1 MWLEYC
7 YLILITFQS
16 IINSHKNVL
25 KSEVNKKN
33 ANLSNTNDLE
43 LLKVEMEKMN
53 NYMEQLN
60 NKLNTVTMELSNEKS
75 SNIELMNSVTA
86 ALDKYQNLELEQKIQ
101 EGFSYKE
108 KLDST
113 TIELENVIVEKNDL
127 LKR

>member
-1 MWLEYC
+1 M
-7 YLILITFQS
+7 
-16 IINSHKNVL
+16 L
-25 KSEVNKKN
+25 KSEVNKKH

-43 LLKVEMEKMN
+43 PLKVEMEKMN
-53 NYMEQLN
+53 NYMEELN

-113 TIELENVIVEKNDL
+113 TMELKNVIVEKNDL

>member
-1 MWLEYC
+1 
-7 YLILITFQS
+7 
-16 IINSHKNVL
+16 
-25 KSEVNKKN
+25 
-33 ANLSNTNDLE
+33 
-43 LLKVEMEKMN
+43 ME
-53 NYMEQLN
+53 ELN

-113 TIELENVIVEKNDL
+113 TMELKNVIVEKNDL